1 MRHVILDSIGSE
13 AILSVFGLD
22 LVYVIDSTEEQF
34 DVTVELL
41 LYEVKL
47 IYLRLNLILLN
58 RCLVV
63 VHDVVPLAV
72 MHNRLDVQARLFLCN
87 LW

>member
-1 MRHVILDSIGSE
+1 MLR
-13 AILSVFGLD
+13 LD
-22 LVYVIDSTEEQF
+22 LVYVIDSTKEQF

-63 VHDVVPLAV
+63 VHDVVSLAV